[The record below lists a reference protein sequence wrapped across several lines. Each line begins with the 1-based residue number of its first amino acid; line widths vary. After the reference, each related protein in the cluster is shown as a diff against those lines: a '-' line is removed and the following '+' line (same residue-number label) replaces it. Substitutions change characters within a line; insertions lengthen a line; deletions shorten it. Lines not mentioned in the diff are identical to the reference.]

1 MLARDGEAHYYE
13 MMEQKTEEQA
23 QREYRQRLKAERLLL
38 QKQTDD
44 ASIKAAQSRIAERAL
59 SSEASWQ
66 SQALCSAE
74 EVDPEIFDV
83 LPKDKPAID
92 RAKRFCGACAVQSYC
107 LDAALDA
114 NPPEVELVW
123 GGTTP
128 DERRAIRRSRNRYN
142 SSRRS

>member
-1 MLARDGEAHYYE
+1 
-13 MMEQKTEEQA
+13 MEQKTEEQV
-23 QREYRQRLKAERLLL
+23 QREYRERLKAEQLLM
-38 QKQTDD
+38 QKQADD
-44 ASIKAAQSRIAERAL
+44 VVIKAAQARIAERAI
-59 SSEASWQ
+59 APGVSWQ

-74 EVDPEIFDV
+74 GVDPEIFDV
-83 LPKDKPAID
+83 LPKDKPSID

-107 LDAALDA
+107 LDAALDT

-123 GGTTP
+123 GGKTS